1 MDFTEAWVLHA
12 RAWRESSQL
21 VELLTPA
28 HGRTG
33 AIARASRG
41 ARRRNPLQPFTCYR
55 LQLDGRG
62 ELRRI
67 RQVEA
72 AGAPRLLAGHALYA
86 ALYLNELL
94 VRLLYRDVPVQE
106 LFGRYGGALD
116 ALAAGLP
123 IEPVLRGFE
132 LALLEELGYGHRW
145 GETVDG
151 EPVAAGGLY
160 TFDPDS
166 GVRAAWAGAPGPVYA
181 GATLLALEAGRL
193 DDAAALREAKQLTR
207 VALARHLGERPL
219 QSRSLFRRPGA
230 AVAEEE

>member
-21 VELLTPA
+21 VELLTTA

-41 ARRRNPLQPFTCYR
+41 ARRRSPLQPFTCYR
-55 LQLDGRG
+55 VQLDGRG

-72 AGAPRLLAGHALYA
+72 AGAPCLLAGHALYA

-106 LFGRYGGALD
+106 LFGRYGAALE

-132 LALLEELGYGHRW
+132 LSLLEELGYGHRW

-151 EPVAAGGLY
+151 EPVSAGGLY

-166 GVRAAWAGAPGPVYA
+166 GVRAACHGVPGPQYA
-181 GATLLALEAGRL
+181 GSTLLALEQGRL
-193 DDAAALREAKQLTR
+193 AGEQVLREAKQLTR
-207 VALARHLGERPL
+207 AALGRHLGDRPL
-219 QSRSLFRRPGA
+219 QSRNLFRRPGT